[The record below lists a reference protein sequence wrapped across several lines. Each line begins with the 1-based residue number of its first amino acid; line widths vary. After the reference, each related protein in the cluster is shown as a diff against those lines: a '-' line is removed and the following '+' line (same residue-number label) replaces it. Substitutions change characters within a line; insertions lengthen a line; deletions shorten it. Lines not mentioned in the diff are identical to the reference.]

1 MKILL
6 YKDKSIIFKSPSE
19 IKYKNKFQ
27 LKIYDFFYEKLPHQ
41 GDYKI
46 YFDTDKISNIFL
58 AISLITGT
66 ETEFPNCLY
75 ICTSETAF
83 TKNLSGKP

>member
-19 IKYKNKFQ
+19 IKYKNIFQ
-27 LKIYDFFYEKLPHQ
+27 SKIYEFFYEKLPNQ

-46 YFDTDKISNIFL
+46 YFDTDKISNKEL
-58 AISLITGT
+58 GISHKRI
-66 ETEFPNCLY
+66 
-75 ICTSETAF
+75 
-83 TKNLSGKP
+83 

>member
-46 YFDTDKISNIFL
+46 YFDTDKISNGELGIDL
-58 AISLITGT
+58 IS
-66 ETEFPNCLY
+66 EF
-75 ICTSETAF
+75 
-83 TKNLSGKP
+83 KNSDQGKKFSKFPGG